1 MHPDEHFLATLVRAL
16 DEAGLEAIVVGA
28 TAAVLQGAPT
38 MTQDV
43 DLLIRDTRKNR
54 EKLHRFS
61 ELVGGSNPT
70 AISDLSPTLRILGLP
85 VSVDIL
91 FDELSGG
98 LKFASLRSRS
108 IEVKLGDV
116 VATVASLEDV
126 IASKEA
132 TGRAKDLA
140 QLPILRH
147 TLEVRDALAGR
158 KP

>member
-1 MHPDEHFLATLVRAL
+1 MHPDELFLASVVRAL
-16 DEAGLEAIVVGA
+16 AEAGLEAIIVGA

-38 MTQDV
+38 MTHDV

-54 EKLHRFS
+54 DKLRRFS
-61 ELVGGSNPT
+61 ERLGGSTPT

-98 LKFASLRSRS
+98 LSFASLRSRA
-108 IEVKLGDV
+108 VDVNLGEL
-116 VATVASLEDV
+116 AAKVASLEDV
-126 IASKEA
+126 IASKQA
-132 TGRAKDLA
+132 TGRPKDLA
-140 QLPILRH
+140 QLPVLRD
-147 TLEVRDALAGR
+147 TLKIRKALGSH